1 MVGCQKANGGKDA
14 MSWKDNLKKQDVG
27 DLEKIVEELGKAV
40 EMHKSQ
46 AERIKQFIKKI
57 KG

>member
-1 MVGCQKANGGKDA
+1 

>member
-1 MVGCQKANGGKDA
+1 
-14 MSWKDNLKKQDVG
+14 MSWKDSLKKQDV
-27 DLEKIVEELGKAV
+27 DELEKIVEELGKAV

-46 AERIKQFIKKI
+46 AERIKKFISKI